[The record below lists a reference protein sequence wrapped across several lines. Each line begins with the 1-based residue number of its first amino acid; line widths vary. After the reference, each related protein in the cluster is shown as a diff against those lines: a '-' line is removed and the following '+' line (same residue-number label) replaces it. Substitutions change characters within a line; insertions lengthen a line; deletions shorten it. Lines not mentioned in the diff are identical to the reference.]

1 MQIKKGLLPLFY
13 LRNILILC
21 ILELCLIM
29 NEKVKK
35 CMVFSERETLI
46 KFNEKEISIIKLI
59 CEEKSSKEIGEDL
72 FMSTRT
78 IEGLRAKILEKMK
91 VKTTAGVAIY
101 AIKNS
106 LYLLE

>member
-46 KFNEKEISIIKLI
+46 KFTEKEISIIKLI
-59 CEEKSSKEIGEDL
+59 CEEKSSKEIGELL
-72 FMSTRT
+72 FLSART
-78 IEGLRAKILEKMK
+78 IERIRSKILDKMK
-91 VKTTAGVAIY
+91 VKTPAGMAIY
-101 AIKNS
+101 AIKNN
-106 LYLLE
+106 LYN